1 MKNLTKLEKILCV
14 VGILIVIISIAILTG
29 AVDSMIA
36 SYYLN

>member
-14 VGILIVIISIAILTG
+14 VGIVIVVISVVILTG
-29 AVDSMIA
+29 AADNMIA